1 MKMKHSINNNWV
13 ILFIV
18 ISMLSCESERDSFKD
33 LTSEGEQVVIGKVRG
48 AKVSYG
54 IHKLKFDLAIN
65 ADPKIKKFTF
75 SEGEEEIRTFDL
87 VRNNIGADTITLILD
102 NLKEKVYDFNIV
114 ASDNEGNKSL
124 TYRLTS
130 TVFGDRYIANLP
142 SRAVTNMTFD
152 PVTGMVEAMFSK
164 NKENMKETNLIY
176 TTRDNIEK
184 TITIPNDSGSL
195 IISDFKTS
203 DTLKLVS
210 TYSPVLNERISFE
223 DFVSPE
229 VNKVTFPSCERE
241 AVASTSVT
249 NMDFGQNDNGSSGQQ
264 TFTVKSDDCI
274 TSTEIYAKAV
284 DSEQFLVSLSSSGP
298 FEPSVLLGDISS
310 EKTVYV
316 KFNADTGKNKVFTG
330 SVKVEGANITSPIVI
345 AVTGEEIGNI
355 KSGLL
360 VLNKDREGPFRT
372 VGLPGDAGPHLGWG
386 GLFHETLFDGNWR
399 TLAHSQQNAIPGV
412 FTIDLAAEYDIVKAG
427 WVVRGDKCCGGTR
440 ALKKYQIWGLPDV
453 ADIMDAV
460 PTVELTSE
468 TEKEWATSMLDKGWK
483 NMVNA
488 SLTENPNSR
497 SDGRVTHPVP
507 VQPPVRYIR
516 VAVFETFGNVGNFD
530 FGELELTADFGQ

>member
-33 LTSEGEQVVIGKVRG
+33 LTSEGEQVVIGKVRS

-75 SEGEEEIRTFDL
+75 SESEEEIRTFDL

-152 PVTGMVEAMFSK
+152 PVTGTVEAMFSK

-372 VGLPGDAGPHLGWG
+372 VGLPGDVRP
-386 GLFHETLFDGNWR
+386 
-399 TLAHSQQNAIPGV
+399 
-412 FTIDLAAEYDIVKAG
+412 
-427 WVVRGDKCCGGTR
+427 VVT
-440 ALKKYQIWGLPDV
+440 
-453 ADIMDAV
+453 
-460 PTVELTSE
+460 
-468 TEKEWATSMLDKGWK
+468 
-483 NMVNA
+483 
-488 SLTENPNSR
+488 
-497 SDGRVTHPVP
+497 
-507 VQPPVRYIR
+507 
-516 VAVFETFGNVGNFD
+516 
-530 FGELELTADFGQ
+530 